1 MGNSPFPVSWRGVAG
16 PYKPA
21 STSRAWSCG
30 EERPGRMPD
39 GFVTVRE
46 AQGIHAWFPVLESGT
61 GIHRVGEGRIHLR
74 LGSGGDAG
82 SPASR
87 A

>member
-1 MGNSPFPVSWRGVAG
+1 MGNSPFPASRRGVAG
-16 PYKPA
+16 LYKPA
-21 STSRAWSCG
+21 GTSRAGSGG

-46 AQGIHAWFPVLESGT
+46 AQGIHAWFPGPASGT
-61 GIHRVGEGRIHLR
+61 GVRGVGEGRIHLR

-82 SPASR
+82 SPASK